1 MRLLQ
6 YIIIGIAAITTSVS
20 AQTKTTSNL
29 LIANQAIIIGENQQV
44 VVTMD
49 ITLPSEM
56 KISSNEALTI
66 TPVLKEKEGNQVK
79 ELPAIWIYGRTREI
93 IQRRGNDI
101 PKDAYTT
108 IRRNNGKDQI
118 IEYST
123 RLNYET
129 WMHGSDLYL
138 LNELY
143 GCAECLKEENDLYV
157 TNAYLERYNVQPLVA
172 FVAPEVEEI
181 KNRSEQ
187 GRAYLDFPVNKT
199 VIYPDYRRNP
209 EELQAIK
216 ATVDI
221 VKNDKNTQITK
232 IDIHGYASPE
242 GSYKNNDRLAKGRS
256 EALKKYV
263 MKEYGFKD
271 ELFEV
276 QSTPEDWEG
285 LRKYVEENNIE
296 QKEEILAIINAT
308 TDKDMDAKELRIRK
322 LNPIVY
328 NELLKEVYPGLRHS
342 DYVVHYVVR
351 GFDVEEAKRIIKERP
366 QQLSLQE
373 MFLVAQTYEN
383 GSEDFNHV
391 FDVAVRMFPADP
403 TANLNAAAIELQQ
416 GSLLRAAQFLDKA
429 NPELGAT
436 LNNKGVLKLLQGD
449 VDAAEEFFKQAKA
462 KGIAEADAN
471 LEEVAKKRKD
481 IQVFGK

>member
-108 IRRNNGKDQI
+108 MRRNNGKDQI

-129 WMHGSDLYL
+129 WMYGSDLYL

-157 TNAYLERYNVQPLVA
+157 TNAYLER
-172 FVAPEVEEI
+172 
-181 KNRSEQ
+181 
-187 GRAYLDFPVNKT
+187 
-199 VIYPDYRRNP
+199 
-209 EELQAIK
+209 
-216 ATVDI
+216 
-221 VKNDKNTQITK
+221 
-232 IDIHGYASPE
+232 
-242 GSYKNNDRLAKGRS
+242 
-256 EALKKYV
+256 
-263 MKEYGFKD
+263 
-271 ELFEV
+271 
-276 QSTPEDWEG
+276 
-285 LRKYVEENNIE
+285 
-296 QKEEILAIINAT
+296 
-308 TDKDMDAKELRIRK
+308 
-322 LNPIVY
+322 
-328 NELLKEVYPGLRHS
+328 
-342 DYVVHYVVR
+342 
-351 GFDVEEAKRIIKERP
+351 
-366 QQLSLQE
+366 
-373 MFLVAQTYEN
+373 
-383 GSEDFNHV
+383 
-391 FDVAVRMFPADP
+391 
-403 TANLNAAAIELQQ
+403 
-416 GSLLRAAQFLDKA
+416 
-429 NPELGAT
+429 
-436 LNNKGVLKLLQGD
+436 
-449 VDAAEEFFKQAKA
+449 
-462 KGIAEADAN
+462 
-471 LEEVAKKRKD
+471 
-481 IQVFGK
+481 